1 MCASCPEPRLR
12 ALAVNAN
19 LLTGRANRM
28 TEATSLA
35 SWTRALRKQLDAL
48 NLDSDALCREAG
60 LDPQWMDDPN
70 ARYPLSATTRLWHL
84 AVQAS
89 GDPAIG
95 LRVSRFVSP
104 TTFHALGYALVAS
117 GSLREVFERIVRYHQ
132 VVSDALELAL
142 TREPDRY
149 RFFLKVPEGSPPPAL
164 EAIDAFAAIYVRT
177 CRNRLGRDY
186 APLAVHLRRPAPV
199 DPSQWHKV
207 FRCPVHFA
215 ATDDCLEFG
224 LHDFDS
230 HLDDTNPELDEHHQT
245 VLKRTLLQLRP
256 LTWERKVRGVIEA
269 QLPEGEPSA
278 ERVAQALHLSLRSL
292 QRHLADEGTRFDT
305 LLNECRE
312 NLALL
317 HLRDLECSLSEISCL
332 LGFVDASSFSRAFK
346 RWTGMTPGQFRDGLR

>member
-1 MCASCPEPRLR
+1 MNEP
-12 ALAVNAN
+12 
-19 LLTGRANRM
+19 
-28 TEATSLA
+28 TSLA

-48 NLDSDALCREAG
+48 GLDSEALCREAG

-70 ARYPLSATTRLWHL
+70 ARYPLSATTRLWAL

-89 GDPAIG
+89 GDPALG

-117 GSLREVFERIVRYHQ
+117 GSLREVFERIVRYHP
-132 VVSDALELAL
+132 VVSDALELQL
-142 TREPDRY
+142 TRTEDCY
-149 RFFLKVPEGSPPPAL
+149 RFNLKVPAGCPTPAY

-186 APLAVHLRRPAPV
+186 APLAVYLCRPEPA
-199 DPSQWHKV
+199 DPSPWHKV
-207 FRCPVHFA
+207 FRSPVWFA
-215 ATDDCLEFG
+215 QDQDCLEFG

-230 HLDDTNPELDEHHQT
+230 HLDDANPELAEHNET
-245 VLKRTLLQLRP
+245 VLKRTMAQLQP
-256 LTWERKVRGVIEA
+256 LTWERKVREAIEA

-278 ERVAQALHLSLRSL
+278 ERIAQALHLSLRSL
-292 QRHLADEGTRFDT
+292 QRHLADEGCRFDT

-317 HLRDLECSLSEISCL
+317 HLRDPQCSLGEISYL
-332 LGFVDASSFSRAFK
+332 LGFADASSFSRAFK

>member
-1 MCASCPEPRLR
+1 
-12 ALAVNAN
+12 
-19 LLTGRANRM
+19 M
-28 TEATSLA
+28 TEPTSLA

-48 NLDSDALCREAG
+48 NLDSAALCIEAG
-60 LDPQWMDDPN
+60 LDPQQMDDPN
-70 ARYPLSATTRLWHL
+70 ARYPLSATTRLWEL

-132 VVSDALELAL
+132 VVSDALTLELS
-142 TREPDRY
+142 RDGERY
-149 RFFLKVPEGSPPPAL
+149 RFRLLKPADSPAPAL

-186 APLAVHLRRPAPV
+186 APLAVYLRRPEPADPKPWHTVFRAPV
-199 DPSQWHKV
+199 
-207 FRCPVHFA
+207 FFA
-215 ATDDCLEFG
+215 AEEDRLEFSAQ
-224 LHDFDS
+224 DFDS
-230 HLDDTNPELDEHHQT
+230 HLDDANPELAEHNET
-245 VLKRTLLQLRP
+245 VLKRTLAQLQP
-256 LTWERKVRGVIEA
+256 LTWERKVRRAIEE

-278 ERVAQALHLSLRSL
+278 ERIAQALHLSLRSL
-292 QRHLADEGTRFDT
+292 QRHLADEGCRFDA

-317 HLRDLECSLSEISCL
+317 HLRDPHCSLAEISYL
-332 LGFVDASSFSRAFK
+332 LGFADTSSFSRAFK
-346 RWTGMTPGQFRDGLR
+346 RWTGVTPGQFRDGLR

>member
-1 MCASCPEPRLR
+1 MIEP
-12 ALAVNAN
+12 
-19 LLTGRANRM
+19 
-28 TEATSLA
+28 TSLA

-48 NLDSDALCREAG
+48 GLDSNALCLQAG
-60 LDPQWMDDPN
+60 LDPQLMDDPN
-70 ARYPLSATTRLWHL
+70 ARYPLSATTRLWEL
-84 AVQAS
+84 AVEVS

-132 VVSDALELAL
+132 VISDALELEL
-142 TREPDRY
+142 TRGEDRY
-149 RFFLKVPEGSPPPAL
+149 RFTLKVPEGSPAPAR

-186 APLAVHLRRPAPV
+186 APLAVYLRRPKPA
-199 DPSQWHKV
+199 DPKQWHTV
-207 FRCPVHFA
+207 FRAPIFFA
-215 ATDDCLEFG
+215 ADEDRLEFSIE
-224 LHDFDS
+224 DFES
-230 HLDDTNPELDEHHQT
+230 HLDDANPELAEHNEA
-245 VLKRTLLQLRP
+245 VLERTLTQLRL
-256 LTWERKVRGVIEA
+256 LTWERKVRDAIEA

-278 ERVAQALHLSLRSL
+278 ERIAQALHLSLRSL
-292 QRHLADEGTRFDT
+292 QRHLADEGCRFDT

-317 HLRDLECSLSEISCL
+317 HLRDPQCSLSEISYL
-332 LGFVDASSFSRAFK
+332 LGFADTSSFSRAFK

>member
-1 MCASCPEPRLR
+1 
-12 ALAVNAN
+12 
-19 LLTGRANRM
+19 M
-28 TEATSLA
+28 TEPTSLA

-48 NLDSDALCREAG
+48 GLDSAALCQQAG
-60 LDPQWMDDPN
+60 LDPLQMDDPN
-70 ARYPLSATTRLWHL
+70 ARYPLSATTRLWEL

-132 VVSDALELAL
+132 VVSDALSLELSGDG
-142 TREPDRY
+142 ERY
-149 RFFLKVPEGSPPPAL
+149 RFRLLQLPGNPAPAF

-177 CRNRLGRDY
+177 CRNRLGREY
-186 APLAVHLRRPAPV
+186 APLAVYLRRPEPADPKPWHTAFRAPV
-199 DPSQWHKV
+199 FFGAEDD
-207 FRCPVHFA
+207 RLEFA
-215 ATDDCLEFG
+215 AQ
-224 LHDFDS
+224 DFDS
-230 HLDDTNPELDEHHQT
+230 HLDDANPELAEHNET
-245 VLKRTLLQLRP
+245 VLKRTLAQLQP
-256 LTWERKVRGVIEA
+256 LTWERKVRRVIEA
-269 QLPEGEPSA
+269 QLPDGEPSA

-292 QRHLADEGTRFDT
+292 QRHLADEGCRFDA

-317 HLRDLECSLSEISCL
+317 HLRDPQCSLAEISHL
-332 LGFVDASSFSRAFK
+332 LGFADTSSFNRAFK

>member
-1 MCASCPEPRLR
+1 MIEP
-12 ALAVNAN
+12 
-19 LLTGRANRM
+19 
-28 TEATSLA
+28 TSLA

-48 NLDSDALCREAG
+48 GLDSDALCREAG
-60 LDPQWMDDPN
+60 LDPQLMDDPN
-70 ARYPLSATTRLWHL
+70 ARYPLSATTRLWEV
-84 AVQAS
+84 AVKAS

-132 VVSDALELAL
+132 VVSDALELEL
-142 TREPDRY
+142 NQVGERY
-149 RFFLKVPEGSPPPAL
+149 CFHLRVPEGSPRPAF

-186 APLAVHLRRPAPV
+186 APLAVYLRRPEPA
-199 DPSQWHKV
+199 DPKHWHAV
-207 FRCPVHFA
+207 FRAPIFFA
-215 ATDDCLEFG
+215 ADEDRLEFAVS
-224 LHDFDS
+224 DFDS
-230 HLDDTNPELDEHHQT
+230 HLDDANPELAEHNET
-245 VLKRTLLQLRP
+245 MLKHTLVQLQP
-256 LTWERKVRGVIEA
+256 LTWERKVRSAIEA

-278 ERVAQALHLSLRSL
+278 EHIAKTLHLSLRSL
-292 QRHLADEGTRFDT
+292 QRHLADEGCRFDT

-317 HLRDLECSLSEISCL
+317 HLRDPQCSLSEISYL
-332 LGFVDASSFSRAFK
+332 LGFADTSSFSRAFK

>member
-1 MCASCPEPRLR
+1 
-12 ALAVNAN
+12 
-19 LLTGRANRM
+19 M
-28 TEATSLA
+28 TEPTSLA

-48 NLDSDALCREAG
+48 NLDSAALCSEAG
-60 LDPQWMDDPN
+60 LDPQQMDDPN
-70 ARYPLSATTRLWHL
+70 ARYPLSATTRLWEL

-132 VVSDALELAL
+132 VVSDALTLELSAEGERYHFRL
-142 TREPDRY
+142 LQPPD
-149 RFFLKVPEGSPPPAL
+149 SPAPAL

-186 APLAVHLRRPAPV
+186 APLAVYLRRPEPADPKPWHVVFRAPV
-199 DPSQWHKV
+199 FFGAEED
-207 FRCPVHFA
+207 RLEFA
-215 ATDDCLEFG
+215 AR
-224 LHDFDS
+224 DFDS
-230 HLDDTNPELDEHHQT
+230 HLDDANPELAEHNET
-245 VLKRTLLQLRP
+245 VLKRTLAQLQP
-256 LTWERKVRGVIEA
+256 LTWERKVRRAIEE

-278 ERVAQALHLSLRSL
+278 ERIAQALHLSLRSL
-292 QRHLADEGTRFDT
+292 QRHLADEGCRFDA

-317 HLRDLECSLSEISCL
+317 HLRDPHCSLAEISYL
-332 LGFVDASSFSRAFK
+332 LGFADTSSFSRAFK

>member
-1 MCASCPEPRLR
+1 
-12 ALAVNAN
+12 
-19 LLTGRANRM
+19 M
-28 TEATSLA
+28 TEPTSLA

-48 NLDSDALCREAG
+48 GLDSHALCLEAG

-70 ARYPLSATTRLWHL
+70 ARYPLSATTRLWEL

-117 GSLREVFERIVRYHQ
+117 GSLREVFERIVRYHP
-132 VVSDALELAL
+132 VVSDALILQLSRCE
-142 TREPDRY
+142 DRY
-149 RFFLKVPEGSPPPAL
+149 RFTLDVPQGRATPAF

-186 APLAVHLRRPAPV
+186 APLAVYLRRPEPS
-199 DPSQWHKV
+199 DPGPWHKV
-207 FRCPVHFA
+207 FRAPVYFGA
-215 ATDDCLEFG
+215 EQDCLEFN
-224 LHDFDS
+224 LVDFDS
-230 HLDDTNPELDEHHQT
+230 HLDDANPELAEHNET
-245 VLKRTLLQLRP
+245 VLKRTLAQLQP
-256 LTWERKVRGVIEA
+256 LTWERKVRAAIEA

-278 ERVAQALHLSLRSL
+278 ERIAQAMHLSLRSL
-292 QRHLADEGTRFDT
+292 QRHLADEGCRFDT

-317 HLRDLECSLSEISCL
+317 HLRDPQCSLSEVGYL
-332 LGFVDASSFSRAFK
+332 LGFADASSFSRAFK